1 MGWEALSHKDME
13 TLRSLATGQGAWRS
27 AHVPARYATCLPYIN
42 PSKEDME
49 ELLLDDLRRFIKD
62 EMASKFLENRLDYF
76 FSILGLGQQ
85 IFFKLG
91 LQFAGSSCTT
101 NVMVW
106 LEVLARHLGSTVP
119 AAARLCSSR
128 RDFD

>member
-85 IFFKLG
+85 IFFQTWVAVCRFILHNKCNG
-91 LQFAGSSCTT
+91 LASSPGSTFGLNSPGSSKI
-101 NVMVW
+101 VFF
-106 LEVLARHLGSTVP
+106 
-119 AAARLCSSR
+119 SSR
-128 RDFD
+128 F